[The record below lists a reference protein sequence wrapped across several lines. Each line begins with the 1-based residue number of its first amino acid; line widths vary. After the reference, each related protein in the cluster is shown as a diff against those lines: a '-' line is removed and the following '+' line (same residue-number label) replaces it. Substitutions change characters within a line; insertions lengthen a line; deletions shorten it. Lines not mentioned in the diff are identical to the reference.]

1 MTSIEHVELCRN
13 ISELKSHVKN
23 IFEGYDKK
31 FYGETLS
38 FVDKVGQ
45 MVLKPTFVLHL
56 YTAYTKHVACII
68 LTYIGKSI
76 H

>member
-45 MVLKPTFVLHL
+45 MVLKPTFVLLHL
-56 YTAYTKHVACII
+56 YTKHVACII
-68 LTYIGKSI
+68 LTYIKAYL

>member
-38 FVDKVGQ
+38 FVDKV
-45 MVLKPTFVLHL
+45 LKPTCTFVLDL
-56 YTAYTKHVACII
+56 YTKDVACII
-68 LTYIGKSI
+68 LTNIKAYLDL